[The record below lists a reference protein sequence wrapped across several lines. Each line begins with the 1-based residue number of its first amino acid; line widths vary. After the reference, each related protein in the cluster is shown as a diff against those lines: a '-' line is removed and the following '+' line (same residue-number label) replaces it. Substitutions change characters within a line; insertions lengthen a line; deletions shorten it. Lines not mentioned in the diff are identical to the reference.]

1 MEYKTIIKEYPNG
14 TNVIRIPILTP
25 VQELERQ
32 KRIEKAAQGMLRD
45 MAELG
50 LLRTREEAE
59 EVLQQRRKQQE
70 EWLRTCTIITEK
82 KAN

>member
-1 MEYKTIIKEYPNG
+1 MEYKTIIKKYPNG

>member
-25 VQELERQ
+25 AQELERQ

-50 LLRTREEAE
+50 LLRDREEAE
-59 EVLQQRRKQQE
+59 AVLQEKRKQQE
-70 EWLRTCTIITEK
+70 AWLRTCTIITEK

>member
-14 TNVIRIPILTP
+14 INVIRIPILTP
-25 VQELERQ
+25 AQELERQ

-50 LLRTREEAE
+50 LLRDREEAE
-59 EVLQQRRKQQE
+59 AVLQEKRKQQE
-70 EWLRTCTIITEK
+70 AWLRTCTIITEK